1 MALLSLHNIA
11 LNLGGPPLFDGVSL
25 HIESGERVCLV
36 GRNGAGKSTLMR
48 LIGGELAPDSGTLAW
63 QNNARAAYLPQ
74 DVPEALQGRVFDI
87 VQGEH
92 DAPDYEIDAM
102 LSQLDIDGE
111 ADFRALS
118 GGQQRRVLLARTLAA
133 QPDVLLLDEPTNH
146 LDIAAINWLEEWLLR
161 RSRTQ
166 NTALLFVTHDRAFL
180 QNLATRIVEIDRAQ
194 LFSYACDYHTFLER
208 REARLDSE
216 AKTQSDL
223 NILLAQEEA
232 WIRRGVKARATRNE
246 GRVRALQRL
255 RDQSTARRQIQGKV
269 EMQAQDVARS
279 GHEVIIAEDASFGYE
294 GALGLIE
301 DFSIRILRGDKLGL
315 VGPNGGGKSTLVKL
329 MLGELEPQEGKVK
342 LGTRLQIAYFDQSKA
357 ALEEDRS
364 VRWNVAGENDT
375 VTFNGQSRHIV
386 SYLNEWLFD
395 RDRIHQPGQRSVR
408 RRTQPLAVSRACSRN
423 LQTCWFWTNRPT
435 IWTSKRWNYW
445 KICWSNLKAR

>member
-1 MALLSLHNIA
+1 MALLSLHNIS
-11 LNLGGPPLFDGVSL
+11 LNLGGPPLFDAVSL

-48 LIGGELAPDSGTLAW
+48 LIGGELAPDNGTLAW

-74 DVPEALQGRVFDI
+74 DVPDDLQGRVFDI
-87 VQGEH
+87 VQGGH
-92 DAPDYEIDAM
+92 DAPDYEIDSM
-102 LSQLDIDGE
+102 LSQLDIDGD

-146 LDIAAINWLEEWLLR
+146 LDIAAIQWLEEWLLR

-208 REARLDSE
+208 REARLESE

-246 GRVRALQRL
+246 GRVRALQRFARPKRRAPPNSGHSFDAGARCRAFGPRSHRRRRRQLWL
-255 RDQSTARRQIQGKV
+255 RKRAQFGARLFHAPFARR
-269 EMQAQDVARS
+269 
-279 GHEVIIAEDASFGYE
+279 
-294 GALGLIE
+294 
-301 DFSIRILRGDKLGL
+301 
-315 VGPNGGGKSTLVKL
+315 
-329 MLGELEPQEGKVK
+329 
-342 LGTRLQIAYFDQSKA
+342 
-357 ALEEDRS
+357 
-364 VRWNVAGENDT
+364 
-375 VTFNGQSRHIV
+375 
-386 SYLNEWLFD
+386 
-395 RDRIHQPGQRSVR
+395 
-408 RRTQPLAVSRACSRN
+408 
-423 LQTCWFWTNRPT
+423 
-435 IWTSKRWNYW
+435 
-445 KICWSNLKAR
+445 